1 MPIILAVWEAEITV
15 QGQPEQ
21 TVHETHLPFGLV
33 RPKWTGGMA
42 QAVQRLLFK
51 CEALSSNPSSAP
63 PPKYSWFMES
73 STFFKFSF
81 FYGYTFK

>member
-63 PPKYSWFMES
+63 PPKIFLV
-73 STFFKFSF
+73 
-81 FYGYTFK
+81 YGVKYIFQIFILLWIYF